1 MGIDIMYQNC
11 FIDNSGPGSLFNGP
25 YAGGYAAD
33 NYVESNEMGTCDGM
47 TVNTAFGP
55 RCIVMEGES
64 CTIDM
69 SEPEPETGAP
79 TPSPVEPET
88 EAPSE
93 PEPVTGAPTP
103 SPVVEPEPETGAP
116 TPSPVVECDED
127 EEYDE
132 DKGKCKK
139 KKKEKKGKGSKRRR
153 LSEKA

>member
-1 MGIDIMYQNC
+1 MGLDIMYQNC
-11 FIDNSGPGSLFNGP
+11 FIDNSGPGSVFNGP
-25 YAGGYAAD
+25 NAGGYAAD

-79 TPSPVEPET
+79 TPSPV
-88 EAPSE
+88 
-93 PEPVTGAPTP
+93 
-103 SPVVEPEPETGAP
+103 
-116 TPSPVVECDED
+116 VECDED

-132 DKGKCKK
+132 NKGKCKK
-139 KKKEKKGKGSKRRR
+139 KKKEKKGKGTKRRR
-153 LSEKA
+153 LSEKAERRGVVA

>member
-1 MGIDIMYQNC
+1 MYQNC
-11 FIDNSGPGSLFNGP
+11 FIDNSGPGSGFNCP
-25 YAGGYAAD
+25 NAGGYAAD

-103 SPVVEPEPETGAP
+103 SPVVE
-116 TPSPVVECDED
+116 CDED

-153 LSEKA
+153 LSE